1 MRCACAAAG
10 LVLMCLR
17 AFAGDIFTMPTAN
30 QLKAKE
36 VDAGV
41 YYVNLNMPPNMP
53 QSVNVQTL
61 NVGVTDVLELDAQRV
76 DVDKDEI
83 SIVLIA
89 SIKLLWESATTP
101 DVVIGCRNL
110 LGTATTTD
118 PFLRQKTRDRSYF
131 VCSAKTFFL
140 NPSIPGPPLIR
151 AHLSAGTPDWTLG
164 NDKRHDGLFGGL
176 QFLLTRTLGGIAL
189 YDGEN
194 VIAGLTFFPP
204 KTGARLMGGLF
215 GEHWWVG
222 IAYTNSSDPQI
233 DY

>member
-1 MRCACAAAG
+1 MRCACAAVG
-10 LVLMCLR
+10 LALMCLR
-17 AFAGDIFTMPTAN
+17 AFAADIFTMPTAN

-36 VDAGV
+36 VDTGV
-41 YYVNLNMPPNMP
+41 YYVNIDVPPNMP
-53 QSVNVQTL
+53 ESVNVQTL
-61 NVGVTDVLELDAQRV
+61 NVGVTDLLELDAQRM
-76 DVDKDEI
+76 DIDNDET
-83 SIVLIA
+83 SIVLIG
-89 SIKLLWESATTP
+89 SVKLLSENATAP

-110 LGTATTTD
+110 LGTATTNN
-118 PFLRQKTRDRSYF
+118 PFMRQKTRDRSYF

-151 AHLSAGTPDWTLG
+151 AHLSAGTSDWTLM

-176 QFLLTRTLGGIAL
+176 QFLFTPSLGGIAL

-204 KTGARLMGGLF
+204 KTGVRLMGGLF

-222 IAYTNSSDPQI
+222 LAYTNSAEPQI